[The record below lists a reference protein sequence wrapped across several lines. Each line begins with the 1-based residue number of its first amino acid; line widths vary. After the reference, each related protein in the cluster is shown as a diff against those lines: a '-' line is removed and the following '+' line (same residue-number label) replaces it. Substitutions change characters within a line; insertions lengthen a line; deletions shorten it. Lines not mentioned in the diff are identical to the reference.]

1 MHDTQF
7 TERGYSGNTHSISPS
22 RSFSALRIT
31 LLVVLLIVVRIAPPN
46 LPAKAEV
53 VIDDPDPDAT
63 LRRTSGGGHARWP
76 SPNDKNVEMMSRFA
90 HHLFSLL
97 GIYFHALFAQHLTAP
112 AMQLSVDS
120 YATFKAN
127 SHAT

>member
-7 TERGYSGNTHSISPS
+7 TESGYSGNTHSISPS
-22 RSFSALRIT
+22 RSFSALRVA
-31 LLVVLLIVVRIAPPN
+31 LLVVLLIVVRMAPPN

-90 HHLFSLL
+90 HHLFTSRYLL
-97 GIYFHALFAQHLTAP
+97 PCLVRTAL
-112 AMQLSVDS
+112 DS
-120 YATFKAN
+120 YDNAIAR
-127 SHAT
+127 